1 MKEIIV
7 FSKLEVKRSHQER
20 TLDRSWGYDSPSF
33 FFFFAIEGHVVTP
46 NRLFSR
52 VNRGFCFPLPTH
64 YRDGMRCLSFALARH
79 GPRHGFSSSYP
90 CRAAYYGRVPSIS
103 TRAIALLHRC
113 MCAPRLIAQVTG
125 TIFVD
130 LLSFYRVIRFPSEQ
144 FRFKM
149 RFLPVEILLFLVRLF
164 FFFWTILLN
173 FISESG
179 DSTGMKLSLKIFLSS
194 IGTD

>member
-1 MKEIIV
+1 MLIHISALYISSCAFCTNFSTIKFCTKCPNNPNSQMREIIV
-7 FSKLEVKRSHQER
+7 FSKLEVKRSHQEPS

-90 CRAAYYGRVPSIS
+90 CWAAYYGRVPPIS
-103 TRAIALLHRC
+103 TRAIALLHHRC

-125 TIFVD
+125 ND
-130 LLSFYRVIRFPSEQ
+130 LRGSFIVLSGHSFSLRA
-144 FRFKM
+144 
-149 RFLPVEILLFLVRLF
+149 
-164 FFFWTILLN
+164 
-173 FISESG
+173 IS
-179 DSTGMKLSLKIFLSS
+179 F
-194 IGTD
+194 